1 MIEGDSTGY
10 GVAADWLVA
19 LVGVAAWAQRNL
31 RIRQFAD
38 EERDLPLALA
48 TRHWYR
54 AALAVA
60 VTAFGLL
67 GWLLYHPLGLDTVQ
81 VAVAAVGLVGVVTI
95 IASPVPM
102 WNQILKYA
110 RGAG

>member
-1 MIEGDSTGY
+1 
-10 GVAADWLVA
+10 
-19 LVGVAAWAQRNL
+19 VAAWAQRNL

-67 GWLLYHPLGLDTVQ
+67 GWLLYDPLGLDEVQ
-81 VAVAAVGLVGVVTI
+81 VAVAAAGLVGVVAI
-95 IASPVPM
+95 IASSVPM
-102 WNQILKYA
+102 WNEILTYA
-110 RGAG
+110 RGTG